1 MDPISI
7 AIEIELGALLLAVV
21 GGVATWM
28 NHRHQKAVR
37 RQRERHH
44 REVTQLQ
51 RQQHREH
58 LAIVRATTK
67 VAEEAIDVCR
77 DEEPCPPARTRV
89 KSRAANR

>member
-44 REVTQLQ
+44 REVHSCRGNSTASTSPSYAP
-51 RQQHREH
+51 RQ
-58 LAIVRATTK
+58 K
-67 VAEEAIDVCR
+67 
-77 DEEPCPPARTRV
+77 
-89 KSRAANR
+89 